1 MTDFVAINNVY
12 KTNKKLGP
20 VEMLRAIKLAI
31 ASEFE
36 AIQIYQQ
43 IMESTDD
50 KRIINVLKEITND
63 EKHHAGGLYKLLE
76 FLSPSDAEEYEYGY
90 QETIENF
97 TDDVSI

>member
-1 MTDFVAINNVY
+1 MAEFLEISSVY
-12 KTNKKLGP
+12 KTGKKLGP

-43 IMESTDD
+43 IMESTED

-76 FLSPSDAEEYEYGY
+76 LLSPSDLKEYEHGY
-90 QETIENF
+90 DETLENF
-97 TDDVSI
+97 TDDE

>member
-1 MTDFVAINNVY
+1 MPDFININSVY
-12 KTNKKLGP
+12 KTEKKLGA

-43 IMESTDD
+43 IMESTND

-63 EKHHAGGLYKLLE
+63 EKNHAGGLYKLLE
-76 FLSPSDAEEYEYGY
+76 LLSPNDLKEYEHGY
-90 QETIENF
+90 DETLENF
-97 TDDVSI
+97 TDAE